1 MNRVFVT
8 GNLCRDIE
16 LRYIPDGTA
25 VGSFSIAVNE
35 KYKDKETTSFFN
47 VTVWGKQAENCNQY
61 IGKGSKVLIEGNLK
75 QDTWEK
81 DGQKHQ
87 MVKINAQRVEFIGKP
102 REQNAEDKATKGVGV
117 DQTTDPGVSVDQ
129 TEDLP
134 F

>member
-1 MNRVFVT
+1 VNKVIVT

-47 VTVWGKQAENCNQY
+47 VTVWGKQAENCAKY

-102 REQNAEDKATKGVGV
+102 REQAQGEPATDQTANQESGV
-117 DQTTDPGVSVDQ
+117 DQSI
-129 TEDLP
+129 P

>member
-1 MNRVFVT
+1 MNKVIVT

-102 REQNAEDKATKGVGV
+102 KEKTQGEPATDQTANQESGV
-117 DQTTDPGVSVDQ
+117 DQDV
-129 TEDLP
+129 P

>member
-1 MNRVFVT
+1 MNKVIVT

-47 VTVWGKQAENCNQY
+47 VTVWGKQAENCAKY

-102 REQNAEDKATKGVGV
+102 REQAQGEPATDQTANQESGV
-117 DQTTDPGVSVDQ
+117 DQSI
-129 TEDLP
+129 P

>member
-1 MNRVFVT
+1 MNKVIVT

-102 REQNAEDKATKGVGV
+102 REQAQGEPATDQTANQESGV
-117 DQTTDPGVSVDQ
+117 DQSI
-129 TEDLP
+129 P

>member
-47 VTVWGKQAENCNQY
+47 VTVWGKQAENCAKY

-102 REQNAEDKATKGVGV
+102 REQAQGEPATDQTANQESGV
-117 DQTTDPGVSVDQ
+117 DQSI
-129 TEDLP
+129 P

>member
-16 LRYIPDGTA
+16 LRYIPSGTA

-47 VTVWGKQAENCNQY
+47 VTVWGKQAENCAKY

-102 REQNAEDKATKGVGV
+102 KEKTQGEPATDQTANQESGV
-117 DQTTDPGVSVDQ
+117 DQDV
-129 TEDLP
+129 P

>member
-1 MNRVFVT
+1 MNKVIVT

-47 VTVWGKQAENCNQY
+47 VTVWGKQAENCAKY

-102 REQNAEDKATKGVGV
+102 KEKTQGEPATDQTANQESGV
-117 DQTTDPGVSVDQ
+117 DQDV
-129 TEDLP
+129 P